1 MSTRK
6 ISAAWPP
13 IEERWNA
20 DVKAVIIGG
29 VAGGVT
35 AAARFRHLNEQAESF
50 FFRFRVDMRIRHEV
64 TAIHPERRAVSVKN
78 LETGES
84 LRNPMTS

>member
-6 ISAAWPP
+6 ISAEWPP

-35 AAARFRHLNEQAESF
+35 AAALDEQAERF

-64 TAIHPERRAVSVKN
+64 TAIHPGRRAVSVKK

>member
-6 ISAAWPP
+6 ISAEWPP

-29 VAGGVT
+29 VAGDVT
-35 AAARFRHLNEQAESF
+35 AAVRFRHLNEQAESLL
-50 FFRFRVDMRIRHEV
+50 FRFRVDMRIRHEV
-64 TAIHPERRAVSVKN
+64 TAIHPERRAVYVKN

>member
-1 MSTRK
+1 M
-6 ISAAWPP
+6 
-13 IEERWNA
+13 
-20 DVKAVIIGG
+20 
-29 VAGGVT
+29 AGGVT
-35 AAARFRHLNEQAESF
+35 AAALDEQAESF

-64 TAIHPERRAVSVKN
+64 TAIHPERRAVSVKK

>member
-20 DVKAVIIGG
+20 EVKVVIIGG

-35 AAARFRHLNEQAESF
+35 AAALDEQAERF
-50 FFRFRVDMRIRHEV
+50 FFRFRYPD
-64 TAIHPERRAVSVKN
+64 KK
-78 LETGES
+78 L
-84 LRNPMTS
+84 